1 MKSTVL
7 WKWFIRFSVVVCQFR
22 YFYPRARNFFVKT
35 SFSMLLL
42 VAVSQ
47 CVKITEF
54 YCHLFSQKFRES
66 NLLLKIFTLNWF
78 DEKNSAWLLMS
89 RFCTAVIF
97 SVNLHAFTID
107 SSHIRKVC
115 KINYFF
121 DSFHGILFQKE
132 FPQFHAMTCF

>member
-1 MKSTVL
+1 
-7 WKWFIRFSVVVCQFR
+7 
-22 YFYPRARNFFVKT
+22 
-35 SFSMLLL
+35 
-42 VAVSQ
+42 
-47 CVKITEF
+47 
-54 YCHLFSQKFRES
+54 
-66 NLLLKIFTLNWF
+66 
-78 DEKNSAWLLMS
+78 MS

-132 FPQFHAMTCF
+132 FPHFHAMTRYTVRMKLFLAFDKKNREIDVRLDLVEGTFFRKNDKAHTRLFVMIAIIC